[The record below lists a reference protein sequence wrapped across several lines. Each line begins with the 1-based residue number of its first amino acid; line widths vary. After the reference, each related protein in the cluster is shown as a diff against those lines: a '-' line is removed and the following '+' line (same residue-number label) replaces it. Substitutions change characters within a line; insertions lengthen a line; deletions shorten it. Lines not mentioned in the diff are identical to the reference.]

1 MRLHL
6 WRPTADHLFTEEG
19 EPQPVSSCRADG
31 RGSRSLARRLFFLR
45 FFGLPGPAREA
56 IRPHL
61 PQNPQA
67 LDFSSAV
74 ADTRASGAPTPS
86 TTLPPEEAQAKK
98 QGPQSRLRALFLE
111 RTAISEGR
119 PAYAEGVGEISEP
132 IAVTR
137 FRWRH
142 RWPGGLYIVA
152 MELYEDRLAVRV
164 FTSRPIATAELLDRL
179 HPFDMARTAFIALPP
194 TAEVI
199 DGNGVLEYKPAP
211 PEGLSRLGLDDKL
224 GHRLSPY
231 WKPDVLEG

>member
-1 MRLHL
+1 
-6 WRPTADHLFTEEG
+6 
-19 EPQPVSSCRADG
+19 
-31 RGSRSLARRLFFLR
+31 
-45 FFGLPGPAREA
+45 
-56 IRPHL
+56 
-61 PQNPQA
+61 
-67 LDFSSAV
+67 
-74 ADTRASGAPTPS
+74 
-86 TTLPPEEAQAKK
+86 
-98 QGPQSRLRALFLE
+98 
-111 RTAISEGR
+111 
-119 PAYAEGVGEISEP
+119 VGEISEP

-179 HPFDMARTAFIALPP
+179 HPFDMARTAFFALPP

>member
-1 MRLHL
+1 VAPDSRSLVHRGRGAAARFL
-6 WRPTADHLFTEEG
+6 LQSRRTR
-19 EPQPVSSCRADG
+19 EPQPRPSALFFCSFLGSPLRRA
-31 RGSRSLARRLFFLR
+31 RRFVHTFHRIHRRSTSRARSRILARAAH
-45 FFGLPGPAREA
+45 PPPAPPSPQRKH
-56 IRPHL
+56 RP
-61 PQNPQA
+61 
-67 LDFSSAV
+67 
-74 ADTRASGAPTPS
+74 
-86 TTLPPEEAQAKK
+86 KK